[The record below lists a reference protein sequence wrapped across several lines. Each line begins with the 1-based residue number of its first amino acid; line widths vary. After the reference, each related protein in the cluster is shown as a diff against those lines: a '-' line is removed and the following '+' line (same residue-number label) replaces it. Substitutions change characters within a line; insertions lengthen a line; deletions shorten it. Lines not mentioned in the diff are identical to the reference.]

1 MAVQYR
7 DGAVLQEEAAE
18 DHERDEHGGPH
29 RQSNA
34 QRGGSAG
41 YHVTWTQ
48 WTNF

>member
-29 RQSNA
+29 RQGHA

-48 WTNF
+48 RTN

>member
-29 RQSNA
+29 RQGHA
-34 QRGGSAG
+34 Q
-41 YHVTWTQ
+41 
-48 WTNF
+48 